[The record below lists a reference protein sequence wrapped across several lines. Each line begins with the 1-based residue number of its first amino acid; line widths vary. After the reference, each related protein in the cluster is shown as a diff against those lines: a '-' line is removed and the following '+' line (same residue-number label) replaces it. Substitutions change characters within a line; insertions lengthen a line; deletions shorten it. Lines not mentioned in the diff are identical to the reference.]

1 MDLLHRIDPVSGI
14 YLNSSYQV
22 GSPYIQEGWT
32 LIEKELPNPNIFN
45 VTKWDFDALVW
56 QEGGD
61 IESINTQKREELLEE
76 LTDECVK
83 LTDRSI
89 ISSVAKEEK
98 DLKYLD
104 GQIDRY
110 LDKYKVAKHYIDN
123 SGAIL
128 NQTWYDQIVGE
139 MNTTITETGAQL
151 TIPVFMGLIV
161 QYFEAGEERKQKFN
175 ASIESFRCKTKDLIM
190 TNQFERARTSL
201 DLAKAV
207 PPSVSM
213 ELLSVLLTQLEAI

>member
-1 MDLLHRIDPVSGI
+1 MGAIRVNPTTGNYIGEYDDEF
-14 YLNSSYQV
+14 
-22 GSPYIQEGWT
+22 IQEGWT
-32 LIEKELPNPNIFN
+32 MVTQPLPEPNPFTISQYNFE
-45 VTKWDFDALVW
+45 TLQW

-61 IESINTQKREELLEE
+61 IEAINAQKREELLKE
-76 LTDECVK
+76 LTAECVK

-128 NQTWYDQIVGE
+128 NQTWYDQIVSE
-139 MNTTITETGAQL
+139 MNTSIVETDAPL

-161 QYFEAGEERKQKFN
+161 QYYEAGQERKQKFN
-175 ASIESFRCKTKDLIM
+175 AAIELFRCKTKDLIM
-190 TNQFERARTSL
+190 TNKFERARTSL

-213 ELLSVLLTQLEAI
+213 ELLNILLTQLDAI